1 MLKFL
6 QADDFLR
13 HMFEHRMCFLGGNY
27 GTGKSSLAVA
37 LAHLILSQGLA
48 ENCIATMPVCF
59 AIPAEYCPLSNFI
72 ALLDEF
78 GVEYDARSF
87 GAKEQNKV
95 RRSIV
100 AYLRKLNAYA
110 IVSSKVSPDISFR
123 PLIVQRAFSLYPAL
137 PLDIYTYGLEEGEMV
152 AMGHFMVWDRAWL
165 WRVDRDN
172 PSAKYGNEFVP
183 SESQTDEI
191 TKFFARAISAAKEIA
206 DLPDA
211 NAFWGSALALVSF
224 KKFYKVECISPP
236 DNLLQPKNAPT
247 SKDLPREG
255 SRASDGEQPLLIGT
269 SPEKV
274 GSGKFGFSS

>member
-1 MLKFL
+1 MLKFY

-13 HMFEHRMCFLGGNY
+13 QMFEHRLCFLGGNY

-37 LAHLILSQGLA
+37 LAHLILSSGLA
-48 ENCIATMPVCF
+48 ENCIACMPVCF
-59 AIPAEYCPLSNFI
+59 AIPAEYCPVSNFV

-87 GAKEQNKV
+87 GGKEQNKV

-110 IVSSKVSPDISFR
+110 IVSSKVTPDVSFR
-123 PLIVQRAFSLYPAL
+123 PLIVQRAFSLYPML
-137 PLDIYTYGLEEGEMV
+137 PLDIYSYGLEEGEMV
-152 AMGHFMVWDRAWL
+152 TAGHFMVWDRAWL
-165 WRVDRDN
+165 WRVDRYN

-191 TKFFARAISAAKEIA
+191 SKFFARAIVEAKSRA

-211 NAFWGSALALVSF
+211 NAWWGSPRAFASF
-224 KKFYKVECISPP
+224 EKFYRMECLAPTYH
-236 DNLLQPKNAPT
+236 LLQSQNAPT
-247 SKDLPREG
+247 TAHLPRAG
-255 SRASDGEQPLLIGT
+255 GAASDGEQPLLIGT
-269 SPEKV
+269 SPEKT
-274 GSGKFGFSS
+274 GSNKYHFSS